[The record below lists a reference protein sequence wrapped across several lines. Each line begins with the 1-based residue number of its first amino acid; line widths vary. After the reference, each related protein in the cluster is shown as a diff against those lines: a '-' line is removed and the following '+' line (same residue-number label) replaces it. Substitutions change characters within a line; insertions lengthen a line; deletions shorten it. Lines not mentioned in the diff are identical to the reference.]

1 MSYNIEQIRKT
12 LNLSGSAEL
21 RRYLANEILDLDT
34 VQDLKGSPS
43 EIGLEALAKQ
53 MAVEKLVKILK
64 DLEIWNELPKTEKE
78 IKENKDKDNFGVKK
92 PYGRHI
98 T

>member
-1 MSYNIEQIRKT
+1 
-12 LNLSGSAEL
+12 
-21 RRYLANEILDLDT
+21 
-34 VQDLKGSPS
+34 
-43 EIGLEALAKQ
+43 